1 MTVAKVE
8 LPLPSTAP
16 GFFHVTLDS
25 SGLCKDVPMDQL
37 YSFRLDAHDLL
48 TENVGARAQVAP
60 VRNAI
65 RCCEPL
71 TALFYCIFFLHPA
84 FGQCFMSLQMIG
96 RIPQLAQPIAESE
109 GVPKNELI
117 ITSLENLGQPLL
129 TNAAL
134 TIRMHALS
142 LPLLRRA
149 MRSLRCS
156 RRRDGHRDAWS
167 RCMLCHCQSTLLSL
181 SRCMLDH
188 CRRSAVAMH
197 SLRCSL
203 RRDACSVAA
212 VAPQ

>member
-16 GFFHVTLDS
+16 GLFHVTLDS

-71 TALFYCIFFLHPA
+71 TALFYCIFFSILHLISV
-84 FGQCFMSLQMIG
+84 FLSLQMIG
-96 RIPQLAQPIAESE
+96 RVPQLARPIAESE

-117 ITSLENLGQPLL
+117 IT
-129 TNAAL
+129 
-134 TIRMHALS
+134 
-142 LPLLRRA
+142 
-149 MRSLRCS
+149 
-156 RRRDGHRDAWS
+156 
-167 RCMLCHCQSTLLSL
+167 
-181 SRCMLDH
+181 
-188 CRRSAVAMH
+188 
-197 SLRCSL
+197 
-203 RRDACSVAA
+203 
-212 VAPQ
+212 